1 MLICLPTLR
10 FFALKLVLRTLEL
23 LNAQAFTTQ
32 YSPRSSS
39 VSVAVS
45 MTAANLAWA
54 VQSSLLSV
62 FPGTGEPFIFASLR
76 QLYKVCKLMPSERIS
91 SAAV

>member
-1 MLICLPTLR
+1 M
-10 FFALKLVLRTLEL
+10 
-23 LNAQAFTTQ
+23 
-32 YSPRSSS
+32 
-39 VSVAVS
+39 SVAVS